1 MDEKLNGLYK
11 FIQSQKFEILPNKTA
26 LVVVDMQKY
35 QVEKDYVAFKSLNKL
50 FPGILNYFVREVEE
64 KVTPNLRKLI
74 DFCHEVGIP
83 VIYTKFSSF
92 MPDGGDFSKN
102 LKFTNKLAY
111 DLMGEVAF
119 PYIFH
124 PSSDIIDELKPEEQ
138 DFVLQKNTSGTFI
151 STRLDSFLR
160 NMEVETVLVSGVVT
174 NFCVHST
181 AREAAD
187 YGFYVVIV
195 EDCCAA
201 WSLDIHQATLN
212 SFGLLYGHILP
223 YDKIIKKI
231 SRTMK
236 GVKTEAVVH

>member
-1 MDEKLNGLYK
+1 MDEKINRMYN
-11 FIQSQKFEILPNKTA
+11 FIQGQKFDIIPTKTA
-26 LVVVDMQKY
+26 LIVVDMQKY
-35 QVEKDYVAFKSLNKL
+35 QVEKEFVAYKAMNKVS
-50 FPGILNYFVREVEE
+50 PGILDYFVKEVEG

-74 DFCHEVGIP
+74 DFCHEVGIT

-92 MPDGGDFSKN
+92 LSDGSDLSKS
-102 LKFTNKLAY
+102 LKFTNKLAK

-124 PSSDIIDELKPEEQ
+124 SSSDIIDNLMPSDQ

-201 WSLDIHQATLN
+201 WSLDIHQATLK
-212 SFGLLYGHILP
+212 SFGLMYGQILSHE
-223 YDKIIKKI
+223 KIIKKI

-236 GVKTEAVVH
+236 KVKTEADLQ